1 MFGSTVTINKHT
13 MTTPF
18 SRTVLTAFFCL
29 FAFLFGAFVQERTV
43 SITRDTIAHAEQLIG
58 LNFTD
63 AKRDSMLQSLNELR
77 ANYDSLR
84 RVSLPNS
91 VAPAL
96 YFNPMPADFKFDKAS
111 QPMVLSRQPSIDLPN
126 NRDDLAFYSVR
137 ELAVLIRTKK
147 ISSLELTRFF
157 LERLKKYDA
166 KLLCVV
172 SLTEARA
179 LEQAARAD
187 RELAAGTYRGVLH
200 GIPYGLK
207 DLFAVKGTKTT
218 WGSVPYKDQ
227 TIDEDA
233 TVYKKLDAA
242 GAVLVAKFTLGELA
256 QGDVWF
262 GGMTRN
268 PWNLEQ
274 GSSGSSAGSAAAVSA
289 GLVPFAIGTETLG
302 SIVSPST
309 RCGVT
314 GLRPTFGRVS
324 RHGAMAL
331 SWSMDKIGPI
341 CRTVED
347 CAIVFEAIRGSDGLD
362 KTVVDAPFAFDGT
375 APLKTFKVGYLK
387 SAFEQPSPTASFDS
401 LALVKLRALGAELVP
416 IELPTL
422 PIQAMRIIL
431 VAEAAA
437 AFDELTRS
445 GRDSLMVR
453 QHRGA
458 WPNTFR
464 QSRFIPAVE
473 YLQANRVRTRLI
485 EEMNGVMA
493 KIDVFIAPSFV
504 GNQLTL
510 TNLTGHPCVVVP
522 NGFARNGSPVS
533 VSFIGKLY
541 GEAATLAVAKHYQD
555 ATDFHKRHPKLP

>member
-1 MFGSTVTINKHT
+1 
-13 MTTPF
+13 MTTLF
-18 SRTVLTAFFCL
+18 SRAVFTTFFCL
-29 FAFLFGAFVQERTV
+29 FAFLFGALMQERPAG
-43 SITRDTIAHAEQLIG
+43 ITRETIAHAEQLIG

-63 AKRDSMLQSLNELR
+63 AKRDSMRQSLNELR

-84 RVSLPNS
+84 EVPLPNS

-96 YFNPMPADFKFDKAS
+96 YFNPVPVNFKFDKAS
-111 QPMVLSRQPSIDLPN
+111 QPMALSAQPSVDLPT

-137 ELAVLIRTKK
+137 ELAMLIRTKK
-147 ISSLELTRFF
+147 ISSMELTRFF

-187 RELAAGTYRGVLH
+187 RELAAGTYRGILH

-274 GSSGSSAGSAAAVSA
+274 GSSGSSAGSASAVSA

-347 CAIVFEAIRGSDGLD
+347 CAIIFDAIRGSDGLD
-362 KTVVDAPFAFDGT
+362 KTVVDAPFSYDGN
-375 APLKTFKVGYLK
+375 APLKQFKVGYLK
-387 SAFEQPSPTASFDS
+387 SAFEQSSPTKSFDS
-401 LALVKLRALGAELVP
+401 LALVKLRALGAELIP
-416 IELPTL
+416 IDLPTL

-437 AFDELTRS
+437 AFDDLTRS

-485 EEMNGVMA
+485 EEMNTVMA
-493 KIDVFIAPSFV
+493 NVDVFIAPSFV

-510 TNLTGHPCVVVP
+510 TNLTGHPCVVAP
-522 NGFARNGSPVS
+522 NGFAQNGSPVS
-533 VSFIGKLY
+533 ISFIGKLY